1 MPLTKARVSAAA
13 RGLASTCELRKRKP
27 NISCHV
33 QRAQETAVL
42 LRRSNDGMGGGDVLK
57 SNIIFNMVRE
67 TQDQ

>member
-1 MPLTKARVSAAA
+1 MALTKARAPAAA
-13 RGLASTCELRKRKP
+13 RGLASTCELRKASRIP
-27 NISCHV
+27 V

>member
-1 MPLTKARVSAAA
+1 MCK
-13 RGLASTCELRKRKP
+13 ELK
-27 NISCHV
+27 
-33 QRAQETAVL
+33 TAVL